1 MNEKK
6 NEKKAEAV
14 TLNGATIHGVGIHAI
29 TRKGN
34 LATESLGFGVALMVE
49 GENGRTRLRLLADL
63 LKGCRSLEGAAYE
76 KYTAEAWTEARALV
90 LASDFSAATG
100 VPLLPK
106 DAEAVKAL
114 KDKAE
119 AAKAEA
125 AKNGEKG
132 EKVAKGEKKAPKTS
146 AQKIADVVNKL
157 PESEKIGA
165 LIVCLET
172 LNASAAAAARMVL
185 AGQGINEAQANALKA
200 EAEAEEARK
209 RAEAASRKA

>member
-90 LASDFSAATG
+90 LASDFSTATG

-125 AKNGEKG
+125 VKKG
-132 EKVAKGEKKAPKTS
+132 EKAEKPEKKAPKTS

-157 PESEKIGA
+157 PESEKVGA
-165 LIVCLET
+165 LIMCLES

>member
-1 MNEKK
+1 MK
-6 NEKKAEAV
+6 NEKKPEAV
-14 TLNGATIHGVGIHAI
+14 TLNGVTIHGVGIHAI
-29 TRKGN
+29 TRQGN

-49 GENGRTRLRLLADL
+49 SEGGRTRLRLLADL

-90 LASDFSAATG
+90 LASDFSTATG

-106 DAEAVKAL
+106 DAEAVRAL

-119 AAKAEA
+119 AMKAEA
-125 AKNGEKG
+125 AKKGKKG
-132 EKVAKGEKKAPKTS
+132 EKAEKKASKTS
-146 AQKIADVVNKL
+146 AQKVAEVVNKL
-157 PESEKIGA
+157 PEGEKIGA
-165 LIVCLET
+165 LIACLEK